1 MATGLQPGS
10 AGALFSKK
18 VSKGGSK
25 VMTVSARI
33 RGFITIGLLPA
44 LVLYLF
50 FVIVPIF
57 WSAYYGFFDWK
68 GIGAAKFIGLDN
80 YVEVL
85 QDPIFWKSFKN
96 NMLIV
101 AASVFG
107 QVPIAMILALLL
119 MKSTLFQ
126 RVIRASVFMPMVLSS
141 VVVGIIWGYIYHP
154 QIGILNFLLEG
165 VGLESWKKAWLSD
178 PKVSMF
184 ALMVPIIWNY
194 IGPYMIMF
202 IAALQ
207 NISPEIEDAAQLDG
221 VGPVRKLF
229 AVTLPMIWDTVKV
242 AVVLCISGSLK
253 AFDLIYVMTG
263 GGPAHS
269 TELLASYMYN
279 STFNVYR
286 FGFGSAIST
295 AIIILSLILIVGS
308 QRLMK
313 RDYR

>member
-1 MATGLQPGS
+1 
-10 AGALFSKK
+10 
-18 VSKGGSK
+18 
-25 VMTVSARI
+25 MTVSARI

-68 GIGAAKFIGLDN
+68 GIGAAKFIGFDN
-80 YVEVL
+80 YAEVI
-85 QDPIFWKSFKN
+85 QDPIFWKAFKN

-107 QVPIAMILALLL
+107 QVPIAMVLALLL
-119 MKSTLFQ
+119 MRSTLFQ

-165 VGLESWKKAWLSD
+165 IGLESWKKSWLSD

-295 AIIILSLILIVGS
+295 AIIILSLFLIVGS
-308 QRLMK
+308 QYLMK

>member
-1 MATGLQPGS
+1 
-10 AGALFSKK
+10 
-18 VSKGGSK
+18 
-25 VMTVSARI
+25 MTVSARI

-80 YVEVL
+80 YVEVFK
-85 QDPIFWKSFKN
+85 DPIFWKSFKN

-119 MKSTLFQ
+119 MRSTFFQ
-126 RVIRASVFMPMVLSS
+126 RAIRSSVFMPMVLSS

-154 QIGILNFLLEG
+154 QIGILNFLLDG

-178 PKVSMF
+178 PKVSMY

-308 QRLMK
+308 QYLMK